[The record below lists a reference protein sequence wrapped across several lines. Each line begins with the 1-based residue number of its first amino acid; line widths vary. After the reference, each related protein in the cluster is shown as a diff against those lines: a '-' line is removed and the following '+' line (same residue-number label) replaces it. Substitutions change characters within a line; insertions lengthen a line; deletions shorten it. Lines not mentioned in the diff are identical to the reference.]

1 MQQNPQ
7 STAVKESRI
16 HHVMGRKMMFSLL
29 KVKLLVN
36 TTEWNDVILLFLFF
50 FLLGGLRVVED

>member
-1 MQQNPQ
+1 
-7 STAVKESRI
+7 
-16 HHVMGRKMMFSLL
+16 MMFSLL